1 MDYLKIN
8 KESWNSRVDTHY
20 NSEFYDNRKFIDGK
34 SSLNNIELE
43 LFPNLEGKTVLHL
56 QCHFGQD
63 SISLSR
69 LGAKV
74 TGVDLSDESIS
85 KAKELASIT
94 NSDAEF
100 ICCSVY
106 DLPNHLNGT
115 FDIVFS
121 SYGAICWLPDLNKWA
136 EIVSKF
142 LKEDGKFI
150 FAEFH
155 PVIDMVDENSS
166 NLGSSYFNIGPINE
180 NIEGTYTDGEN
191 TDKRQFV
198 TWNHGIG
205 EVVSN
210 LINNGLEI
218 NSLKEFDYSPY
229 NAFQSTFEDEPNKYR
244 IKHFGNNV
252 PMVFSI
258 LATKSITT
266 ANNMETN

>member
-20 NSEFYDNRKFIDGK
+20 NSEFYNNKKFIDGK
-34 SSLNNIELE
+34 SSLNDIELK

-69 LGAKV
+69 MGAKV

-100 ICCSVY
+100 ICCNVY
-106 DLPNHLNGT
+106 DLPNHLNGK

-136 EIVSKF
+136 EIVSRF

-155 PVIDMVDENSS
+155 PVVDMVDENSS

-180 NIEGTYTDGEN
+180 KIEGTYTDGEN

-205 EVVSN
+205 EVVNN

-229 NAFQSTFEDEPNKYR
+229 NAFQSTFEDEANKYR

-252 PMVFSI
+252 PMVYSI
-258 LATKSITT
+258 LATKNKTK
-266 ANNMETN
+266 ANKNK

>member
-20 NSEFYDNRKFIDGK
+20 NSEFYDNKKFIDGK
-34 SSLNNIELE
+34 SSLNDIELKF
-43 LFPNLEGKTVLHL
+43 FPNLEGKTVLHL

-69 LGAKV
+69 MGAKV
-74 TGVDLSDESIS
+74 TDVDLSDEAIS

-100 ICCSVY
+100 ICCNVY
-106 DLPNHLNGT
+106 DLPNHLNGK

-136 EIVSKF
+136 EIVSRF
-142 LKEDGKFI
+142 LKEGGKFI

-155 PVIDMVDENSS
+155 PVVDMVDKNSS
-166 NLGSSYFNIGPINE
+166 KLGSSYFNIGPINE

-205 EVVSN
+205 EVVNN

-258 LATKSITT
+258 LATKSMTP
-266 ANNMETN
+266 ANKK